1 MPNGPQNPHPSLEQ
15 MLSGSHK
22 VLVEMQDLVAEL
34 LRTVPRES
42 PATAV
47 SPGGTCCPPHP
58 ILLFPSLSLCTLLR
72 SLYWSLG
79 CCFSSKQMTPWV

>member
-15 MLSGSHK
+15 TLSGSHK

-47 SPGGTCCPPHP
+47 SPAVPTALPTPSSFSHP
-58 ILLFPSLSLCTLLR
+58 SPSALS
-72 SLYWSLG
+72 
-79 CCFSSKQMTPWV
+79 